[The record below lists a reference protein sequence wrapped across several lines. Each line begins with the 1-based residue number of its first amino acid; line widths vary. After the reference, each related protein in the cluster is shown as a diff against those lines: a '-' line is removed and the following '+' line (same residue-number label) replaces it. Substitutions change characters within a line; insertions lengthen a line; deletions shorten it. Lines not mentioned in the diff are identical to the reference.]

1 MSAEDIRRTVAEMA
15 EAAKRAGLPPDDEF
29 SHVIRCVEAVGRQ
42 IADAAE
48 EIKASNQRTDEI
60 VEEIK
65 RDNRATTFRIRNS
78 INGCHSMIVHV
89 WVACAAASATAMA
102 IGLWIGGYLR

>member
-1 MSAEDIRRTVAEMA
+1 
-15 EAAKRAGLPPDDEF
+15 
-29 SHVIRCVEAVGRQ
+29 
-42 IADAAE
+42 
-48 EIKASNQRTDEI
+48 